1 MASWRNRGVGTWLLG
16 LSAVAAV
23 YALGVEWSGGFD
35 AHYGPLRL
43 RSRDAARPA
52 MLSGLAFVLFLVVD
66 HRRARLAVGSA
77 WDRLESPIA
86 SRVLLAIALVWTM
99 AVGVLF
105 NTMAAGG
112 SDSYGYVSQVPLL
125 RQGMLVDRVTFDPAF
140 TWRDAQ
146 RTLVPLGY
154 VPTEAADVIA
164 PLYPPGLSLLMVPAS
179 LFGDRAVY
187 LVVPVFGVLLI
198 ACTWSAGIRLGDSLA
213 AGLAA
218 VFVSA
223 SPTFLY
229 QLVQP
234 MSDVPAAACWLAAL
248 LAVRRGRAGD
258 PVAGLFVGLAVL
270 IRPNLAPLALIVFGV
285 GWRLSPWTI
294 RGAAMFAVPAAAAVL
309 VLLHVQQVRF
319 GSPTASGYGR
329 FQDLFQLASVATNL
343 RQYPQWVTAAHTPFI
358 WLSALAPLALRR
370 SPYQTV
376 AGGLLALAAGVWLL
390 YLPYTAFQAHEWHY
404 TRFLLPAIV
413 VMLLL
418 ATIVA
423 LGVLRRFARDAR
435 TVVAAALVVVVLV
448 LMGRYALNN
457 GVFHLR
463 DAERKYPAVG
473 NAVLT
478 LIGQGGW
485 VLAAQ
490 HSGSLRLYA
499 GSRTVRW
506 DLLEPRDIDRM
517 VQLLGSPGRRPLLV
531 LDPGEVDLFRER
543 FKGSRAVTAMALVGV
558 VEETQ
563 IYQFE

>member
-1 MASWRNRGVGTWLLG
+1 MAWWRNRGLGTWLLA
-16 LSAVAAV
+16 LSAIAAV
-23 YALGVEWSGGFD
+23 YALGIGWSGGFD
-35 AHYGPLRL
+35 VQYGPLRL

-52 MLSGLAFVLFLVVD
+52 FLAGLAFILFLVID
-66 HRRARLAVGSA
+66 HRRARLALASA
-77 WDRLESPIA
+77 WDRLETPAA
-86 SRVLLAIALVWTM
+86 SRVLLAIALAWTM
-99 AVGVLF
+99 TAGVLF

-125 RQGMLVDRVTFDPAF
+125 RQGMLVDLVAFDPAF
-140 TWRDAQ
+140 TWQDAS

-187 LVVPVFGVLLI
+187 LIVPVFGALLI
-198 ACTWSAGIRLGDSLA
+198 ACTWSAGIRLGDPLA
-213 AGLAA
+213 AGLTAL
-218 VFVSA
+218 FLSA

-248 LAVRRGRAGD
+248 LAVRRGRTGD
-258 PVAGLFVGLAVL
+258 AVAGLFVGLAVL
-270 IRPNLAPLALIVFGV
+270 IRPNLAPLALVVFVV

-309 VLLHVQQVRF
+309 LLLHVQQVRF

-343 RQYPQWVTAAHTPFI
+343 RQYPNWLTAAHTPFI
-358 WLSALAPLALRR
+358 WLSALSPMVLRRTPALTFALALL
-370 SPYQTV
+370 
-376 AGGLLALAAGVWLL
+376 GLAAGVWLL
-390 YLPYTAFQAHEWHY
+390 YLPYTAFQPHEWHY
-404 TRFLLPAIV
+404 TRFLLPAIA
-413 VMLLL
+413 VMMLL
-418 ATIVA
+418 ATLVA
-423 LGVLRRFARDAR
+423 LRPVRRLAPEAR
-435 TVVAAALVVVVLV
+435 TVIAAALSVAL
-448 LMGRYALNN
+448 LFMMGRYALDN
-457 GVFHLR
+457 GAFHLHE
-463 DAERKYPAVG
+463 AEQKYPAAGDAVVTRVG
-473 NAVLT
+473 H
-478 LIGQGGW
+478 GGW

-506 DLLEPRDIDRM
+506 DLVQPRDIDR
-517 VQLLGSPGRRPLLV
+517 VLELLGARGRPPLLV
-531 LDPGEVDLFRER
+531 LDPGEVDLFRDR
-543 FKGSRAVTAMALVGV
+543 FSGSRAVTAMALVAV
-558 VEETQ
+558 VQETQ